1 MTFVESIEVIEGRV
15 PPVGLHVLNGVQ
27 EGTFVQKFVGGPVI
41 FAFVIRLRERG
52 RRGGLG
58 FRHKCQC

>member
-1 MTFVESIEVIEGRV
+1 MESIEVIESRV
-15 PPVGLHVLNGVQ
+15 PPVSLHVLNRVQ

-41 FAFVIRLRERG
+41 FALIMRLGERG

-58 FRHKCQC
+58 FRHQRQC